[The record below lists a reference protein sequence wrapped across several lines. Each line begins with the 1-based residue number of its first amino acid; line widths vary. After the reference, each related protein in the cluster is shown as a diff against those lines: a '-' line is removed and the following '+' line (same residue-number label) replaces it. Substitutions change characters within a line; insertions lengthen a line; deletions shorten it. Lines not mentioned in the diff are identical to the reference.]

1 MIKRLRLHNF
11 KAFED
16 TGDIEIKPIT
26 VLAGPN
32 SSGKTSLLQS
42 LLLLRQ
48 TLESASPDVGLN
60 LNGRFVQF
68 SAFNDLTFGKPRLR
82 RCEVGYKI
90 RTEIPMPAKEIPR
103 HFPGVA
109 VPEGEKS
116 LLLQSDIELSFRSK
130 EVSEGKSRV
139 ILNRFDMTCYLQGLP
154 GPRLTINFRKRR
166 HQASLQRVKLREA
179 YEGRRINDTALNHF
193 VPVFFMFEAGPED
206 ESAPPPLR
214 VPEIFWNPLLNLI
227 DELRSSMEYLGPLR
241 EEPQRAYLHSGSPF
255 PEIGQR
261 GEFAAQV
268 LWLEKDTVVHYKPS
282 MHEEA
287 DTVPLLTAVGDAFQ
301 RLGITQPINVRSGM
315 SIVYQILFGLKGWKQ
330 RKHVSI
336 ADVGFGVSQLL
347 PIVVMGLRAPEGS
360 LLLFEQPEIHL
371 HPQVQASLADF
382 FLTLGESKKRLLI
395 ETHSDYFIN
404 RLRRRIAE
412 DPTDELG
419 ERVSILFVRPP
430 EDGKGAV
437 IEPMRVDRYGVIENW
452 PADFLPESAD
462 EAERIIRAGLKKRQG
477 K

>member
-1 MIKRLRLHNF
+1 
-11 KAFED
+11 
-16 TGDIEIKPIT
+16 
-26 VLAGPN
+26 
-32 SSGKTSLLQS
+32 
-42 LLLLRQ
+42 
-48 TLESASPDVGLN
+48 
-60 LNGRFVQF
+60 
-68 SAFNDLTFGKPRLR
+68 
-82 RCEVGYKI
+82 
-90 RTEIPMPAKEIPR
+90 
-103 HFPGVA
+103 
-109 VPEGEKS
+109 
-116 LLLQSDIELSFRSK
+116 
-130 EVSEGKSRV
+130 
-139 ILNRFDMTCYLQGLP
+139 
-154 GPRLTINFRKRR
+154 
-166 HQASLQRVKLREA
+166 
-179 YEGRRINDTALNHF
+179 
-193 VPVFFMFEAGPED
+193 
-206 ESAPPPLR
+206 
-214 VPEIFWNPLLNLI
+214 
-227 DELRSSMEYLGPLR
+227 MEYLGPLR